1 MSRFGQ
7 GRMVGVATAL
17 LGGAVVAAVACS
29 SSQTPRPQ
37 PLPEPAICAM
47 PSRRV
52 AAGTVPSLR
61 GNEWARLLLQT
72 FQPGIAAGNARDC
85 TGRAVDWREPEM
97 RCHEPAELGSVLP
110 QRPVTDDDV
119 VVQRL
124 QGNLRLVW
132 VMTDRF
138 TNGEAIGPVAL
149 AEFQSERV
157 VVRAVGSL
165 RTYPRRARLRI
176 ETISNQRVLVGEG
189 ELCTEENN
197 PLSCHRQARLMLLR
211 GDRFVAEPLRS
222 ATGRCI
228 GPARFEFAKES
239 SITLRDTGWRR
250 SFELSTALVYRSN
263 GIQIHE
269 NVLVQDTDPAR
280 PLIPPRVFRRAG
292 QDRAIYVMNGRFVAS
307 DPSLWSRVLAD
318 QARTNTPRD
327 AGTDVPDVPDGDIDE
342 ITGDFFDAG
351 VSD

>member
-1 MSRFGQ
+1 MSRIAE
-7 GRMVGVATAL
+7 GRLVGVATVL
-17 LGGAVVAAVACS
+17 LGVAVAIGVACS
-29 SSQTPRPQ
+29 STQAPRPQ
-37 PLPEPAICAM
+37 ALPEPAICSI
-47 PSRRV
+47 PTRRV
-52 AAGTVPSLR
+52 AAGAVPSLR
-61 GNEWARLLLQT
+61 ANEWARLLLQG
-72 FQPGIAAGNARDC
+72 FQPGIIAGNPRDC
-85 TGRAVDWREPEM
+85 TGRAIEWREPEM
-97 RCHEPAELGSVLP
+97 RCHEPAELGSILP

-119 VVQRL
+119 VVQRMP
-124 QGNLRLVW
+124 GNLRLVW

-149 AEFQSERV
+149 TEFQGERV
-157 VVRAVGSL
+157 VVRAIGTM
-165 RTYPRRARLRI
+165 RTFTRRARLRV

-211 GDRFVAEPLRS
+211 GDRFVGEPLRS

-228 GPARFEFAKES
+228 GPARFEFAKEH
-239 SITLRDTGWRR
+239 SITLPDTGWRR
-250 SFELSTALVYRSN
+250 SFELSAALAYRAN

-269 NVLVQDTDPAR
+269 NVLVQDSDPAR

-327 AGTDVPDVPDGDIDE
+327 AGTDVPDVPDGEIDE

-351 VSD
+351 VAD

>member
-1 MSRFGQ
+1 MSRFAE
-7 GRMVGVATAL
+7 GRLVGVATLL
-17 LGGAVVAAVACS
+17 LGGAVAVAVACS
-29 SSQTPRPQ
+29 SSQTPPPQ
-37 PLPEPAICAM
+37 ALPQPAICSI
-47 PSRRV
+47 PTRRV
-52 AAGTVPSLR
+52 AAGVVPSLR
-61 GNEWARLLLQT
+61 GNEWASLLVQG
-72 FQPGIAAGNARDC
+72 FQPGIVAGNPRDC
-85 TGRAVDWREPEM
+85 TGHAVEWREPEM
-97 RCHEPAELGSVLP
+97 RCHEPAELGSILP

-119 VVQRL
+119 VVQRMP
-124 QGNLRLVW
+124 GNMRLVW

-149 AEFQSERV
+149 TEFQGERV
-157 VVRAVGSL
+157 AVRAIGTM
-165 RTYPRRARLRI
+165 RTFPRRARLRI

-228 GPARFEFAKES
+228 GPARFEFSKEHD
-239 SITLRDTGWRR
+239 ITLSETGWRR
-250 SFELSTALVYRSN
+250 RFELSSALLYRAN

-269 NVLVQDTDPAR
+269 NVLVQDSDPAR
-280 PLIPPRVFRRAG
+280 PMVPPRVFRRAG

-307 DPSLWSRVLAD
+307 DPSLWSRVLND

-327 AGTDVPDVPDGDIDE
+327 AGTDAPDAPDGEIDE

>member
-7 GRMVGVATAL
+7 GRVVGVATAL

-61 GNEWARLLLQT
+61 GNEWARLLLQG

-85 TGRAVDWREPEM
+85 TGRAVEWREPEM

-250 SFELSTALVYRSN
+250 SFELSAALVYRSN

-280 PLIPPRVFRRAG
+280 PLVPPRVFRRAG

-327 AGTDVPDVPDGDIDE
+327 AGADVPDVPDGDIDE